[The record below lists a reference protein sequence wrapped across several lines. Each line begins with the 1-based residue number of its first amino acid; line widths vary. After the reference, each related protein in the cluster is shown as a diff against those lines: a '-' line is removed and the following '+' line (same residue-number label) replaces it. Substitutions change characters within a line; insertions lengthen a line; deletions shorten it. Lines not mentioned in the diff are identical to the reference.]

1 MYIDKLDDILNKYNN
16 TYIAIKMKHVDVKSS
31 TYNDSRKIINDKNP
45 KFKIG
50 NIVISSK
57 YKKAIFQIGLR
68 KFLLL
73 QKLKILFNGHML
85 LVILKMKKLLR
96 YFTKKNRIEIVKI
109 FIENKSEKSLKL
121 KKLLKEK
128 AVNYMLNEKATI
140 ILSTV
145 KLIKK
150 TL

>member
-1 MYIDKLDDILNKYNN
+1 
-16 TYIAIKMKHVDVKSS
+16 
-31 TYNDSRKIINDKNP
+31 
-45 KFKIG
+45 
-50 NIVISSK
+50 
-57 YKKAIFQIGLR
+57 
-68 KFLLL
+68 
-73 QKLKILFNGHML
+73 ML
-85 LVILKMKKLLR
+85 LVILKMTKLLR

-128 AVNYMLNEKATI
+128 AVNHMLNEKATI

>member
-1 MYIDKLDDILNKYNN
+1 
-16 TYIAIKMKHVDVKSS
+16 
-31 TYNDSRKIINDKNP
+31 
-45 KFKIG
+45 
-50 NIVISSK
+50 
-57 YKKAIFQIGLR
+57 
-68 KFLLL
+68 
-73 QKLKILFNGHML
+73 ML